1 MHTGRRVFFFFFF
14 FLKCQNAFRS
24 KSHQDGCSGLNPS
37 GVTGFS
43 EHLHKCELHRLEQEE
58 QHARKSWPKPFKAS
72 EFKTQYRAA
81 ENFLLSPPA
90 PQKHRGLLAK
100 NQTPGG
106 RKRSSFH
113 GTVEKALRPSAR
125 AACIRFLYENL
136 QPALPTPMK
145 RVSIVKKA
153 QEKLQALTSWKK
165 VSASL
170 PPGWFTGGG
179 GVAAFKIRLLCGWAV
194 VFPQRKH
201 FLRIFDGRGKKKIT
215 VISQVVRRR
224 SSHLLT
230 ERASM
235 KHSFYFP
242 CRLYSSPL
250 LLLLLLLLL
259 QMRRSEPESP
269 QREENKTPRNNPCAT
284 PPCADLQM
292 CISLLVPLVISASQV
307 FVPPTSPSQIHLVP
321 TGGGETGVKY
331 PPSFFPLP
339 LLLLQGGKYG
349 ALCCVH
355 CRLIN
360 LDPSLLSYRKTPSLW
375 CVQVTFGREI
385 TTQRDL

>member
-1 MHTGRRVFFFFFF
+1 MT
-14 FLKCQNAFRS
+14 
-24 KSHQDGCSGLNPS
+24 
-37 GVTGFS
+37 
-43 EHLHKCELHRLEQEE
+43 
-58 QHARKSWPKPFKAS
+58 
-72 EFKTQYRAA
+72 
-81 ENFLLSPPA
+81 
-90 PQKHRGLLAK
+90 
-100 NQTPGG
+100 
-106 RKRSSFH
+106 
-113 GTVEKALRPSAR
+113 
-125 AACIRFLYENL
+125 
-136 QPALPTPMK
+136 
-145 RVSIVKKA
+145 
-153 QEKLQALTSWKK
+153 K
-165 VSASL
+165 VSVSL

-201 FLRIFDGRGKKKIT
+201 FLRIFDGRKKKKIT

-250 LLLLLLLLL
+250 LLLLL
-259 QMRRSEPESP
+259 QMRRSEPESL

-307 FVPPTSPSQIHLVP
+307 FAPPPSPSQIHLVP

-331 PPSFFPLP
+331 PPSFFPPSPLTAGRKIRSPVLRSLP
-339 LLLLQGGKYG
+339 PHKLGLLT
-349 ALCCVH
+349 
-355 CRLIN
+355 CRV
-360 LDPSLLSYRKTPSLW
+360 S
-375 CVQVTFGREI
+375 
-385 TTQRDL
+385 